1 MHFFFYYW
9 YLSHLHEG
17 IYNAVYY
24 PSDCN
29 PVCCMFCL
37 PLLVAFYNSSASYMV
52 VMMFSF
58 YFGVY
63 FVPVKRIRKVGLCY

>member
-37 PLLVAFYNSSASYMV
+37 PLLVAFYSSSAS
-52 VMMFSF
+52 